1 MTFFK
6 NYILNNKII
15 YLGLI
20 FIISRIFYYE
30 FFNIK
35 FDSWTID
42 IYWQFYPLDLLKND
56 LIQSTLYNH
65 YQPPFLNLL
74 VGSLMKITIHYLFF
88 IQLIFLVF
96 GFLSFLL
103 IYLISKDFKLSDKTS
118 FLITTILMLLP
129 TTILYENHL
138 YNEYLTFF
146 LLLWLFYSTM
156 KILNNF
162 NSLRYVLYI
171 SFSLSL
177 LCLTRETFHI
187 LWGYILI
194 FILQKNMDFTK
205 KILLFSIFSILVIPF
220 YIKNLILF
228 DKFSLSN
235 SIYEH
240 LNQKIDFV
248 KEMDDP
254 KRHEKIR
261 NLTFGSYENYRKF
274 KLKTSPLYE
283 IPIQFKRLYI

>member
-65 YQPPFLNLL
+65 YQPPLLNLL
-74 VGSLMKITIHYLFF
+74 VGFLMKITIHYLFF
-88 IQLIFLVF
+88 IQIVFLVF

-103 IYLISKDFKLSDKTS
+103 IHLISKDFKLSDKTS

-138 YNEYLTFF
+138 YKEYITFF
-146 LLLWLFYSTM
+146 LLLWLF
-156 KILNNF
+156 
-162 NSLRYVLYI
+162 
-171 SFSLSL
+171 
-177 LCLTRETFHI
+177 C
-187 LWGYILI
+187 
-194 FILQKNMDFTK
+194 
-205 KILLFSIFSILVIPF
+205 
-220 YIKNLILF
+220 
-228 DKFSLSN
+228 
-235 SIYEH
+235 
-240 LNQKIDFV
+240 
-248 KEMDDP
+248 
-254 KRHEKIR
+254 
-261 NLTFGSYENYRKF
+261 
-274 KLKTSPLYE
+274 
-283 IPIQFKRLYI
+283 